1 MGNTSQKQD
10 NKENNQD
17 KQINKNDEILQNERI
32 LIWIDPNI
40 DNTENNFFINELSS
54 KKLSIRCFKNV
65 KNAIKSIKTIKF
77 EETIII
83 TSGQLYNEFIET
95 FKANLIDIYII
106 PRIIIFTSRQS
117 KSKYFQ
123 NIDNLNTSFY
133 YYGGVQTEFDSVK
146 DFVYKQTKD
155 KGTKDENSF
164 FIQENKKRNRHE
176 EEQLTFERIDCVEK
190 LVLPLYYKS
199 LIETSHEDEIE
210 NYTEFI
216 YNKYSSNKQI
226 DELFNYIKSIPE
238 IPKELLCK
246 YYARLYTF
254 ESDFYQNLNKD
265 LRENKKGD
273 YLPFIKVLYEGVK
286 LKILPITSNQI
297 LYRGS
302 KISNDE
308 LSKIQNYLKN
318 KLEDLPGAIVFS
330 RSFLSFSQD
339 KEAAKVFLFQGND
352 VENFSRVLYVLEKD
366 YDLDYSLST
375 HSDISKCSW
384 FEAEKE
390 VLFFPFSSFEIQ
402 EIKKTE
408 ENNEPYYE
416 IKLLYLGKYQNK
428 IENLDT
434 EIPESEF
441 KTQMKEIGLIPQ
453 EKMENSKEV
462 IQQYQEYKE
471 EVDNIILEND
481 EINIEYNIKDKNEIM
496 IFGNTFVGNNLGNC
510 KIVFQEK
517 EYNLMQ
523 FFNVKEFTEDKLT
536 ILKIKLRYINN
547 ITDFSYMF
555 HKCTRLLS
563 IDDLY
568 KINLQNT
575 TSISYMFSEC
585 ESLSSLPGLGDW
597 NTGNIKNMSYLF
609 HKCKSLTSIDDISI
623 WETNNIVDMS
633 FMFYNCKVLESLPDI
648 SKWNTVN
655 VVNMSNMFS
664 FCEQLNSLPDISKWD
679 IKNVKN
685 KKEMFINCKKDLIIP
700 DKFFKN

>member
-1 MGNTSQKQD
+1 MGSYSQKKDQEEND
-10 NKENNQD
+10 QNK
-17 KQINKNDEILQNERI
+17 KINESIPNHRI
-32 LIWIDPNI
+32 LIWIDDNV
-40 DNTENNFFINELSS
+40 DNTMNTLYLDELSS
-54 KKLSIRCFKNV
+54 TKLSIRCFKNV

-83 TSGQLYNEFIET
+83 TNGKLYNEFIEG

-106 PRIIIFTSRQS
+106 PRIIIFTSEQS
-117 KSKYFQ
+117 KLKYFQ

-133 YYGGVQTEFDSVK
+133 YYGGVQTVFDPIK
-146 DFVYKQTKD
+146 DFIFKQIKN
-155 KGTKDENSF
+155 KETKDENPFSNKE
-164 FIQENKKRNRHE
+164 IKKRNRNE

-199 LIETSHEDEIE
+199 LIETSHEDEIQ

-216 YNKYSSNKQI
+216 YNKYSSNKKI

-273 YLPFIKVLYEGVK
+273 YLPFIKILYGGVK
-286 LKILPITSNQI
+286 LKMLPITSNQI

-308 LSKIQNYLKN
+308 LTKIQNYLNN

-339 KEAAKVFLFQGND
+339 IKAAKIFLFQGKN
-352 VENFSRVLYVLEKD
+352 VENFSRVLYILEKD

-375 HSDISKCSW
+375 HSDISKCSD

-402 EIKKTE
+402 EVKKTE

-428 IENLDT
+428 IENLES

-441 KTQMKEIGLIPQ
+441 KTQMKEIGLIPE

-481 EINIEYNIKDKNEIM
+481 EINIIYNVKDKNEIM
-496 IFGNTFVGNNLGNC
+496 IFGNAFVSNNLGIC

-523 FFNVKEFTEDKLT
+523 FFNIKEFTEDKLT
-536 ILKIKLRYINN
+536 QLHIKLRYINN

-568 KINLQNT
+568 KLNLENVT
-575 TSISYMFSEC
+575 NISYMFSEC
-585 ESLSSLPGLGDW
+585 ESLSSLPGLSEW
-597 NTGNIKNMSYLF
+597 NTGNIRNMSYLF
-609 HKCKSLTSIDDISI
+609 HKCKSLTELDDISQ
-623 WETNNIVDMS
+623 WDTDNVVDMS

-648 SKWNTVN
+648 SNWDTVK

-664 FCEQLNSLPDISKWD
+664 FCEQLNSLPDISKWNT
-679 IKNVKN
+679 KNVKN
-685 KKEMFINCKKDLIIP
+685 MKEMFTNCKKELIIP
-700 DKFFKN
+700 DKFLKN